1 MIKGLNK
8 LMNNLS
14 EQGLNKMSQKPLKEY
29 MNKVVTDAKT
39 NAPSIVI
46 DRVNGVANIK
56 STNVGATIT
65 GGVKNGVGYV
75 DVGDPEGPYIEF
87 GTGQFARDLLG
98 TYPPEWQDIASDFY
112 AGGKGTTESS
122 EYLKPAF
129 DNNEKI
135 FDQELQ
141 KMLDKL

>member
-1 MIKGLNK
+1 MNSLSSEGLTK
-8 LMNNLS
+8 LSN
-14 EQGLNKMSQKPLKEY
+14 KPLKEY
-29 MNKVVTDAKT
+29 MSKVVSDAKT
-39 NAPSIVI
+39 NAPSVVI
-46 DRVNGVANIK
+46 DRTDGVVNVK
-56 STNVGATIT
+56 PTNVGATIT

-87 GTGQFARDLLG
+87 GTGKFASDLLG
-98 TYPPEWQDIASDFY
+98 TYPPEWQDIAWDFY

-122 EYLKPAF
+122 AYLKPAF

-135 FDQELQ
+135 LDQELQ